1 MLFCIGGFAIGLSQI
16 SFLFS
21 LFCNMNLLDR
31 LDRKCSTYVNEK
43 WAAHWNSGQPSGQ
56 ELSTIWY
63 LPMDTG
69 GDNFHY
75 KGIYRC
81 AAGMGY
87 TFQVSQYMNGYH
99 FYIKSII
106 MGYLFHPK
114 SIWMGKIWKIVYEW
128 GQFSKMVYEWRQFSI
143 WEVYEWVMFFTWPGI
158 WMGWGSGTPA
168 AHPYPKSW
176 QVTPPP
182 VPMDCTCAGQ
192 CAEGTHELSNSF
204 YCWNCYIT

>member
-1 MLFCIGGFAIGLSQI
+1 MDETASASAPCLWWEKNEQCDEALGVQFLIILIYINTCTINNSIGTCVQVQYSG
-16 SFLFS
+16 
-21 LFCNMNLLDR
+21 CLD
-31 LDRKCSTYVNEK
+31 
-43 WAAHWNSGQPSGQ
+43 
-56 ELSTIWY
+56 
-63 LPMDTG
+63 LPIVARFIIRVFYILIQRQASRG
-69 GDNFHY
+69 GNFHY

-87 TFQVSQYMNGYH
+87 TFQASQYMNGYH
-99 FYIKSII
+99 FYIKSIS

-114 SIWMGKIWKIVYEW
+114 SIWMGKFWKIVYEW
-128 GQFSKMVYEWRQFSI
+128 GQFSKIVYEWGQFSM

-182 VPMDCTCAGQ
+182 VAG
-192 CAEGTHELSNSF
+192 F
-204 YCWNCYIT
+204 